1 MHWAPGFTFQ
11 FNKNKTPVQRIV
23 NDHRR
28 RDGHEYNCSCKA
40 CVLRR
45 FDTRG
50 DLGPRVGLTRLQL
63 LERAVNSLGVEFD
76 KEEEEIIR
84 NNGEVVPRPF

>member
-11 FNKNKTPVQRIV
+11 FKTAVKRIV
-23 NDHRR
+23 KDHRR
-28 RDGHEYNCSCKA
+28 QDDHEFCCSCEA

-45 FDTRG
+45 FDTRA

-63 LERAVNSLGVEFD
+63 LERAVNLLGVKFD